1 MLLLG
6 APIWN
11 RYGTVKRQNA
21 ALMFLGLALGAAPVF
36 SLGQTNDLHQR
47 ALEVLRRAMAEQPGA
62 TDPAKRNNRPA
73 PVIKQPGFTEIEKQY
88 LEGKIS
94 AKQFQNYLQD
104 HKVAPAKAPVATSPD
119 NTTRPVERLRQET
132 AKSKAA
138 DPVAVAKTNTIAP
151 PAAIQ
156 NAAAKVS
163 APPAPAASATRAA
176 ATPKGDTAGSP
187 AGKSALSEVEAKME
201 ELLRLKAAREKAALT
216 NAMAA
221 TNGAAKPTAQTKRQ
235 RLDELLKLYVEGKI
249 PETEYR
255 ARRAKILAEPE

>member
-1 MLLLG
+1 MLLLH

-47 ALEVLRRAMAEQPGA
+47 ALEVLRRAMVEQPGA
-62 TDPAKRNNRPA
+62 TDAAKRNSRPA
-73 PVIKQPGFTEIEKQY
+73 PGIKEPDFTEIEKQY
-88 LEGKIS
+88 LDGKIS
-94 AKQFQNYLQD
+94 AKQFQKYLQD

-151 PAAIQ
+151 PAAVQ
-156 NAAAKVS
+156 TTAAKVQ
-163 APPAPAASATRAA
+163 APPASPPAAVPAPTVGKA
-176 ATPKGDTAGSP
+176 DP

-201 ELLRLKAAREKAALT
+201 ELLQLKAAREKAALT

-221 TNGAAKPTAQTKRQ
+221 TNGAAKPTALTKRQ
-235 RLDELLKLYVEGKI
+235 RLDEVLKLYVEGKI

>member
-11 RYGTVKRQNA
+11 KYGTVKRQNA

-47 ALEVLRRAMAEQPGA
+47 ALEVLRRAMAEQPGE
-62 TDPAKRNNRPA
+62 TEPAKRTNRPA
-73 PVIKQPGFTEIEKQY
+73 PVLKEPDFTEIEKQY

-104 HKVAPAKAPVATSPD
+104 HKVAPAKAPVATSPE

-132 AKSKAA
+132 AKSKPA

-156 NAAAKVS
+156 TTAAKVQ
-163 APPAPAASATRAA
+163 APPASPPAAVPA
-176 ATPKGDTAGSP
+176 PTAGKADP
-187 AGKSALSEVEAKME
+187 AGKSALSEGEAKME
-201 ELLRLKAAREKAALT
+201 ELLRLKAVRENAALT
-216 NAMAA
+216 TAMAA

-235 RLDELLKLYVEGKI
+235 RLDELLKLYVGGKI
-249 PETEYR
+249 PET
-255 ARRAKILAEPE
+255 AD

>member
-1 MLLLG
+1 MRLPH
-6 APIWN
+6 APIWD

-21 ALMFLGLALGAAPVF
+21 TLMFLGLALGAAPVL
-36 SLGQTNDLHQR
+36 SQGQTNDLHQR
-47 ALEVLRRAMAEQPGA
+47 ALEVLRRTMAQQPGA
-62 TDPAKRNNRPA
+62 ADAAKRNSGPA
-73 PVIKQPGFTEIEKQY
+73 PVVKEPDFAEIEKQY

-94 AKQFQNYLQD
+94 AKQFQKYLQD
-104 HKVAPAKAPVATSPD
+104 HKVAPTKAPAATSPD

-132 AKSKAA
+132 AKSKPAE
-138 DPVAVAKTNTIAP
+138 PVAVAKTNTIAP
-151 PAAIQ
+151 PPAVQ
-156 NAAAKVS
+156 TKAAKEPS
-163 APPAPAASATRAA
+163 PPAPAALATRAA

-187 AGKSALSEVEAKME
+187 AGKSALSDVEAKMD

-235 RLDELLKLYVEGKI
+235 RLDEVLKLYVEGKI

-255 ARRAKILAEPE
+255 ARRTKILAEPE

>member
-11 RYGTVKRQNA
+11 RNGTVKRQNA

-47 ALEVLRRAMAEQPGA
+47 ALEVLRRTMAEQPGA
-62 TDPAKRNNRPA
+62 TDPAKSNSRP
-73 PVIKQPGFTEIEKQY
+73 PRVIKEPDFTEIEKQY
-88 LEGKIS
+88 LDGKIS
-94 AKQFQNYLQD
+94 AKQFQKYLQD
-104 HKVAPAKAPVATSPD
+104 HKVAPAKAPVTTSPD
-119 NTTRPVERLRQET
+119 NTTRPVQRLRQET

-138 DPVAVAKTNTIAP
+138 DPVAVAKTNTITP
-151 PAAIQ
+151 PAAVQ
-156 NAAAKVS
+156 KTVAKES
-163 APPAPAASATRAA
+163 SPPAPAASATRAA
-176 ATPKGDTAGSP
+176 ATPKGDTVPSP

-201 ELLRLKAAREKAALT
+201 ELLQLKAAREKAALT

-235 RLDELLKLYVEGKI
+235 RLDEVLKLYVEGKI

>member
-1 MLLLG
+1 MLLVG
-6 APIWN
+6 GGVWN
-11 RYGTVKRQNA
+11 RCGTVKRQNA

-62 TDPAKRNNRPA
+62 AETAKRNSRPA
-73 PVIKQPGFTEIEKQY
+73 PVIKEPDFTEIEKQY

-138 DPVAVAKTNTIAP
+138 DPVPVAKPNPIPPP
-151 PAAIQ
+151 PALHT
-156 NAAAKVS
+156 
-163 APPAPAASATRAA
+163 PPPKAS
-176 ATPKGDTAGSP
+176 SP
-187 AGKSALSEVEAKME
+187 
-201 ELLRLKAAREKAALT
+201 
-216 NAMAA
+216 
-221 TNGAAKPTAQTKRQ
+221 P
-235 RLDELLKLYVEGKI
+235 
-249 PETEYR
+249 
-255 ARRAKILAEPE
+255 

>member
-1 MLLLG
+1 MRLPH

-36 SLGQTNDLHQR
+36 PQGQTNDLHQR
-47 ALEVLRRAMAEQPGA
+47 ALEVLRRAMAEPPGA
-62 TDPAKRNNRPA
+62 AEPAKGNSRPA
-73 PVIKQPGFTEIEKQY
+73 PVIKEPDFTEIEKQY

-151 PAAIQ
+151 PAAVQ
-156 NAAAKVS
+156 TTAAKVQASS
-163 APPAPAASATRAA
+163 ASPPAAVHAPTVGKA
-176 ATPKGDTAGSP
+176 DP

-201 ELLRLKAAREKAALT
+201 ELLQLKAAREKAALT

-235 RLDELLKLYVEGKI
+235 RLDELLKLYVDGKI

>member
-11 RYGTVKRQNA
+11 RYSTVKRQNA

-47 ALEVLRRAMAEQPGA
+47 ALEVLRRAIAEQPA
-62 TDPAKRNNRPA
+62 TPDAAKRDSRPA
-73 PVIKQPGFTEIEKQY
+73 PSVKGPDFTEIEKQY
-88 LEGKIS
+88 LDGKIS
-94 AKQFQNYLQD
+94 AKQFQKYLQD
-104 HKVAPAKAPVATSPD
+104 HKVVPAKAPAATSPD

-151 PAAIQ
+151 PAAVQ
-156 NAAAKVS
+156 TKAAKVQ
-163 APPAPAASATRAA
+163 APPASPPAAVQAPTVGKA
-176 ATPKGDTAGSP
+176 DP
-187 AGKSALSEVEAKME
+187 AGKSALAEVEAKME
-201 ELLRLKAAREKAALT
+201 ELLLLKAAREKAALT

-235 RLDELLKLYVEGKI
+235 RLDELLKLYIEGKI

-255 ARRAKILAEPE
+255 ARRTKILAEPE

>member
-62 TDPAKRNNRPA
+62 TEPAKRTNRPA
-73 PVIKQPGFTEIEKQY
+73 PVLKEPDFTEIEKQY

-104 HKVAPAKAPVATSPD
+104 HKVAPAKAPVATSPE

-132 AKSKAA
+132 AKSKPA

-156 NAAAKVS
+156 TTAAKVQ
-163 APPAPAASATRAA
+163 APPASPPAAVPA
-176 ATPKGDTAGSP
+176 PTAGKADP

-201 ELLRLKAAREKAALT
+201 ELLRLKAVREKAALT

-255 ARRAKILAEPE
+255 ARRTKILAEPE

>member
-21 ALMFLGLALGAAPVF
+21 ALMFLGLAWGAAPVF

-47 ALEVLRRAMAEQPGA
+47 AVEVLRRAMAEQPGTPDA
-62 TDPAKRNNRPA
+62 AKRDSRPA
-73 PVIKQPGFTEIEKQY
+73 PSVKGPDFTEIEKQY
-88 LEGKIS
+88 LDGKIS
-94 AKQFQNYLQD
+94 AKQFQKYLQD

-119 NTTRPVERLRQET
+119 NTTRPSQRLRQEPR
-132 AKSKAA
+132 KSKAA

-156 NAAAKVS
+156 NTAAKVS
-163 APPAPAASATRAA
+163 SPPASPPAAVLAPTVGKA
-176 ATPKGDTAGSP
+176 DP

-201 ELLRLKAAREKAALT
+201 ELLRLKAAR
-216 NAMAA
+216 
-221 TNGAAKPTAQTKRQ
+221 G
-235 RLDELLKLYVEGKI
+235 
-249 PETEYR
+249 
-255 ARRAKILAEPE
+255 

>member
-47 ALEVLRRAMAEQPGA
+47 ALEVLRRAMAEQ
-62 TDPAKRNNRPA
+62 
-73 PVIKQPGFTEIEKQY
+73 
-88 LEGKIS
+88 
-94 AKQFQNYLQD
+94 
-104 HKVAPAKAPVATSPD
+104 PVATSPD

-255 ARRAKILAEPE
+255 ARRAKIL